1 MNKIEGIGLK
11 NMDNNMRTVD
21 LRLIDKLDDI
31 TSVDLANELSSFDD
45 EEIKVLCYKLD
56 DEMLARVL
64 EEAEF
69 KNQNRII
76 KYLNNDR
83 ILRVFKYMSKDD
95 IVDILG
101 DINIGTAKDLINRMQ
116 EGDSSVIKELL
127 GYEDDTAG
135 GLMTTEYISL
145 YGDMLVHNVMQRIK
159 SIASETEYIDTIYVI
174 NKEKELIGTVKLRDL
189 LMASEEETLQKICDK
204 HFVYVRP
211 ETDQE
216 EVAGLVSKYDLKA
229 IPVLNNKH
237 SMLGIITID
246 DIMDVVTEETTEDI
260 MKMGGVSKIEE
271 IDSRISK
278 KIRLRLPW
286 LVINL
291 ITAFL
296 AALTIK
302 LFEST
307 IAQVVALSSIMS
319 MVTGMGGNAGTQ
331 TVSVIVRNI
340 AMGKIKLKDSLRVLI
355 KQFIVDVF
363 NGIVIGLITG
373 IAVYAIYHNVYLG
386 IIIFLAMI
394 ANLVISGFC
403 GTLIPLVLAKMKIDP
418 ALSSS
423 IFLTTATDVLGFFI
437 FLSLANIFL
446 PHLI

>member
-1 MNKIEGIGLK
+1 ME
-11 NMDNNMRTVD
+11 NNMRTLD

-83 ILRVFKYMSKDD
+83 VIRVFKYMSKDD

-145 YGDMLVHNVMQRIK
+145 YSDMLVHNVMQRIK

-229 IPVLNNKH
+229 IPVLNSKH

-278 KIRLRLPW
+278 KIGLRLPW
-286 LVINL
+286 LVVNL

-340 AMGKIKLKDSLRVLI
+340 AMGKIKLKGSLKVLI
-355 KQFIVDVF
+355 KQFVVDLF

-394 ANLVISGFC
+394 ANLIISGFC
-403 GTLIPLVLAKMKIDP
+403 GTIIPLILAKMKIDP

>member
-1 MNKIEGIGLK
+1 
-11 NMDNNMRTVD
+11 MRTVD

-363 NGIVIGLITG
+363 NGIVIGFITG

>member
-1 MNKIEGIGLK
+1 
-11 NMDNNMRTVD
+11 MRTLD

-83 ILRVFKYMSKDD
+83 ILRVFKYMYKDD

-145 YGDMLVHNVMQRIK
+145 YSDMLVHNVMQRIK

-246 DIMDVVTEETTEDI
+246 DIMDVVTEENSEDI

-278 KIRLRLPW
+278 KISLRLPW

-302 LFEST
+302 LFENT

-340 AMGKIKLKDSLRVLI
+340 AMGKIKLKGSLKVLM
-355 KQFIVDVF
+355 KQFVVDLF

-394 ANLVISGFC
+394 ANLIISGFC
-403 GTLIPLVLAKMKIDP
+403 GTIIPLILAKMKIDP

>member
-1 MNKIEGIGLK
+1 
-11 NMDNNMRTVD
+11 MRTVD

-237 SMLGIITID
+237 SMLGIITI
-246 DIMDVVTEETTEDI
+246 
-260 MKMGGVSKIEE
+260 VSKIEE

-340 AMGKIKLKDSLRVLI
+340 LLNNSLLMYSMV
-355 KQFIVDVF
+355 
-363 NGIVIGLITG
+363 
-373 IAVYAIYHNVYLG
+373 
-386 IIIFLAMI
+386 
-394 ANLVISGFC
+394 
-403 GTLIPLVLAKMKIDP
+403 
-418 ALSSS
+418 
-423 IFLTTATDVLGFFI
+423 
-437 FLSLANIFL
+437 
-446 PHLI
+446 

>member
-1 MNKIEGIGLK
+1 
-11 NMDNNMRTVD
+11 MRTVD

-355 KQFIVDVF
+355 KQCIVDVF

>member
-1 MNKIEGIGLK
+1 
-11 NMDNNMRTVD
+11 MRTVD

-116 EGDSSVIKELL
+116 EGDSSIIKELL
-127 GYEDDTAG
+127 GYEEDTAG

-145 YGDMLVHNVMQRIK
+145 YSDMLVHNVMQRIK

-229 IPVLNNKH
+229 IPVLNSKH

-278 KIRLRLPW
+278 KIALRLPW

-302 LFEST
+302 LFENT

-340 AMGKIKLKDSLRVLI
+340 AMGKIKLKGSLKVLI
-355 KQFIVDVF
+355 KQFVVDLF
-363 NGIVIGLITG
+363 NGVVIGLITG

-394 ANLVISGFC
+394 ANLIISGFC
-403 GTLIPLVLAKMKIDP
+403 GTIIPLVLAKMKIDP

>member
-1 MNKIEGIGLK
+1 
-11 NMDNNMRTVD
+11 MRTVD

-101 DINIGTAKDLINRMQ
+101 EINIGTAKDLINRMQ

-355 KQFIVDVF
+355 KQFVVDVF

>member
-1 MNKIEGIGLK
+1 
-11 NMDNNMRTVD
+11 MRTVD

-145 YGDMLVHNVMQRIK
+145 YSDMLVHNVMQRIK
-159 SIASETEYIDTIYVI
+159 SIANETEYIDTIYVI

-340 AMGKIKLKDSLRVLI
+340 AMGKIKLKGSLKVLM
-355 KQFIVDVF
+355 KQFVVDLF

-394 ANLVISGFC
+394 ANLIISGFC
-403 GTLIPLVLAKMKIDP
+403 GTIIPLLLAKMKIDP

>member
-1 MNKIEGIGLK
+1 ME
-11 NMDNNMRTVD
+11 NNMRTLD

-145 YGDMLVHNVMQRIK
+145 YSDMLVHNVMQRIK

-278 KIRLRLPW
+278 KIGLRLPW

-355 KQFIVDVF
+355 KQFVVDVF

>member
-1 MNKIEGIGLK
+1 
-11 NMDNNMRTVD
+11 MRTVD

>member
-1 MNKIEGIGLK
+1 
-11 NMDNNMRTVD
+11 MRTVD

-355 KQFIVDVF
+355 KQFVVDVF

>member
-1 MNKIEGIGLK
+1 
-11 NMDNNMRTVD
+11 MRTVD

-145 YGDMLVHNVMQRIK
+145 YSDMLVHNVMQRIK

-278 KIRLRLPW
+278 KIGLRLPW

-340 AMGKIKLKDSLRVLI
+340 AMGKIKLKGSLKVLM
-355 KQFIVDVF
+355 KQFVVDLF

-394 ANLVISGFC
+394 ANLIISGFC
-403 GTLIPLVLAKMKIDP
+403 GTIIPLILAKMKIDP

-423 IFLTTATDVLGFFI
+423 IFLTTATDVFGFFI

>member
-1 MNKIEGIGLK
+1 ME
-11 NMDNNMRTVD
+11 NNMRTLD

-145 YGDMLVHNVMQRIK
+145 YSDMLVHNVMQRIK

-340 AMGKIKLKDSLRVLI
+340 AMGKIKLKGSLKVLM
-355 KQFIVDVF
+355 KQFVVDLF

-394 ANLVISGFC
+394 ANLIISGFC
-403 GTLIPLVLAKMKIDP
+403 GTIIPLILAKMKIDP

>member
-1 MNKIEGIGLK
+1 
-11 NMDNNMRTVD
+11 MRTVD

-31 TSVDLANELSSFDD
+31 TSVDLANEVSSFDD

>member
-1 MNKIEGIGLK
+1 
-11 NMDNNMRTVD
+11 MRTVD

-246 DIMDVVTEETTEDI
+246 DIMDVVTEETSEDI

-302 LFEST
+302 LFENT

-340 AMGKIKLKDSLRVLI
+340 AMGKIKLKGSLKVLM
-355 KQFIVDVF
+355 KQFVVDLF

-394 ANLVISGFC
+394 ANLIISGFC
-403 GTLIPLVLAKMKIDP
+403 GTIIPLILAKMKIDP

>member
-1 MNKIEGIGLK
+1 
-11 NMDNNMRTVD
+11 MRTVD

-145 YGDMLVHNVMQRIK
+145 YSDMLVHNVMQRIK

-246 DIMDVVTEETTEDI
+246 DIMDVVSEETTEDI

-278 KIRLRLPW
+278 KIGLRLPW

-340 AMGKIKLKDSLRVLI
+340 AMGKIKLKGSLKVLM
-355 KQFIVDVF
+355 KQFVVDLF

-394 ANLVISGFC
+394 ANLIISGFC
-403 GTLIPLVLAKMKIDP
+403 GTIIPLLLAKMKIDP

>member
-1 MNKIEGIGLK
+1 
-11 NMDNNMRTVD
+11 
-21 LRLIDKLDDI
+21 
-31 TSVDLANELSSFDD
+31 
-45 EEIKVLCYKLD
+45 
-56 DEMLARVL
+56 
-64 EEAEF
+64 
-69 KNQNRII
+69 
-76 KYLNNDR
+76 
-83 ILRVFKYMSKDD
+83 
-95 IVDILG
+95 
-101 DINIGTAKDLINRMQ
+101 MQ

>member
-1 MNKIEGIGLK
+1 
-11 NMDNNMRTVD
+11 MRTVD

-355 KQFIVDVF
+355 KQFVVDVF

-403 GTLIPLVLAKMKIDP
+403 GMLITLVLAKLKIDR
-418 ALSSS
+418 AL
-423 IFLTTATDVLGFFI
+423 
-437 FLSLANIFL
+437 
-446 PHLI
+446 

>member
-1 MNKIEGIGLK
+1 
-11 NMDNNMRTVD
+11 MRTVD

-145 YGDMLVHNVMQRIK
+145 YSDMLVHNVMQRIK

-271 IDSRISK
+271 IDSRNSK

-340 AMGKIKLKDSLRVLI
+340 AMGKIKLKGSLKVLM
-355 KQFIVDVF
+355 KQFVVDLF

-394 ANLVISGFC
+394 ANLIISGFC
-403 GTLIPLVLAKMKIDP
+403 GTIIPLLLAKMKIDP

>member
-1 MNKIEGIGLK
+1 
-11 NMDNNMRTVD
+11 MRTVD

-278 KIRLRLPW
+278 KIGLRLPW

-340 AMGKIKLKDSLRVLI
+340 AMGKIKLKGSLKVLM
-355 KQFIVDVF
+355 KQFVVDLF

-394 ANLVISGFC
+394 ANLIISGFC
-403 GTLIPLVLAKMKIDP
+403 GTIIPLLLAKMKIDP

>member
-1 MNKIEGIGLK
+1 
-11 NMDNNMRTVD
+11 MRTVD

-145 YGDMLVHNVMQRIK
+145 YSDMLVHNVMQRIK